1 MATLAQDSGHVVMQ
15 APMQTPSSSS
25 SGGIPTTSIDS
36 VFLLGETS
44 ARMYLN
50 QTTTSNH
57 ESTAMQYANYQEP
70 VINHHNH
77 HELTNAIILENHE
90 FGNNDLPSNTSSSS
104 LLTTEAADVVP
115 TTTPPLTEMT
125 TLPSMFSTTP
135 QLNNANHHVDIL
147 AHTIDLTFE
156 NGANGG
162 DIMGANSHA
171 DERGYVDNFPIMD
184 HNQPSW
190 NNDYPPY
197 TYGTL
202 PNEWY
207 VKSIF

>member
-25 SGGIPTTSIDS
+25 GGISTTSIDS
-36 VFLLGETS
+36 VFLFGETS

-50 QTTTSNH
+50 QTTTTNH
-57 ESTAMQYANYQEP
+57 DSTAMQYANYQEP

-77 HELTNAIILENHE
+77 HELANAIILENQE
-90 FGNNDLPSNTSSSS
+90 FGNADLPNNTSSSS
-104 LLTTEAADVVP
+104 LLTAEAAEIVP
-115 TTTPPLTEMT
+115 TSTPPLTEMT

-147 AHTIDLTFE
+147 AHTIEMTLE

-162 DIMGANSHA
+162 DMTGGSHA
-171 DERGYVDNFPIMD
+171 DERGYVDNFSIMD

-190 NNDYPPY
+190 NTDYPPY
-197 TYGTL
+197 HAYGPMT
-202 PNEWY
+202 NEW
-207 VKSIF
+207 

>member
-50 QTTTSNH
+50 QTTSNH

-77 HELTNAIILENHE
+77 HELTNAIILENQE
-90 FGNNDLPSNTSSSS
+90 FGNNDLQNNASSS

-135 QLNNANHHVDIL
+135 QLNNANHVDIL

-197 TYGTL
+197 TYGSL

>member
-1 MATLAQDSGHVVMQ
+1 MYLDAICRNLQQVAYLMSEWLLMSDATCWVFDFTKFLQIFWDEIDMATLAQDSGHVVMQ

-90 FGNNDLPSNTSSSS
+90 FATTICRTTSRRPRYWRRKQR
-104 LLTTEAADVVP
+104 T
-115 TTTPPLTEMT
+115 
-125 TLPSMFSTTP
+125 
-135 QLNNANHHVDIL
+135 
-147 AHTIDLTFE
+147 
-156 NGANGG
+156 
-162 DIMGANSHA
+162 
-171 DERGYVDNFPIMD
+171 
-184 HNQPSW
+184 
-190 NNDYPPY
+190 
-197 TYGTL
+197 
-202 PNEWY
+202 
-207 VKSIF
+207 